1 MVCVP
6 LQSCG
11 LWRNKSERL
20 WGGRSSGE
28 WNIHSLHVAMRSA
41 SAGEGS
47 HEQSIRSNRP
57 EAETIL
63 IERKNVSSRGLTEM
77 FRPVEG

>member
-1 MVCVP
+1 
-6 LQSCG
+6 
-11 LWRNKSERL
+11 
-20 WGGRSSGE
+20 
-28 WNIHSLHVAMRSA
+28 MRSA

-47 HEQSIRSNRP
+47 HEQSIRSNKP

-77 FRPVEG
+77 FRPVERWVFRAGKCYWLGV